1 MKTMSFDYFLPK
13 QFIFDHIMNNEN
25 NFSLWTTANWSRYFL
40 IPNNQELANGNFVI
54 ITSTGNKKEVDPDAL
69 APFEI
74 TEEAAKSHV
83 QAEMSQALKKAKN
96 GLSNFIAMAA
106 AQAAKGNTPSDTTH
120 SESGAK
126 LVAELLDITP
136 EEVRNNPEAAKDGLR
151 QVLSVAVREVIQ
163 GVTSQDPEQ
172 LEAVRIRMH
181 TLRTTL
187 QSQGFEV
194 DETLEEFPEKLR
206 EKLLNSLSQKISTE
220 PIGAVANFLRD
231 LAEKTPEKPLQD
243 TAPSEPIKTPETI
256 SQNASSTQSIF
267 QAIVNF
273 FKEDNWLFAQIKKQS
288 ALRLAFEGKNGKCDC
303 YAQARETQQQFV
315 FYSVCPVKVPKPKL
329 GAVGEFINRANSGMI
344 IGNFELNFA
353 VEEIRYKTSID
364 VEGDRLTSALIKRL
378 VYANVMMMDE
388 YLPGIR
394 SVIEGDV
401 EPEDAIAQI
410 ER

>member
-1 MKTMSFDYFLPK
+1 
-13 QFIFDHIMNNEN
+13 
-25 NFSLWTTANWSRYFL
+25 
-40 IPNNQELANGNFVI
+40 
-54 ITSTGNKKEVDPDAL
+54 
-69 APFEI
+69 
-74 TEEAAKSHV
+74 
-83 QAEMSQALKKAKN
+83 
-96 GLSNFIAMAA
+96 
-106 AQAAKGNTPSDTTH
+106 
-120 SESGAK
+120 
-126 LVAELLDITP
+126 
-136 EEVRNNPEAAKDGLR
+136 
-151 QVLSVAVREVIQ
+151 
-163 GVTSQDPEQ
+163 
-172 LEAVRIRMH
+172 MH

-231 LAEKTPEKPLQD
+231 LAEKTPEIPLQD

-256 SQNASSTQSIF
+256 PQNTSSTQSIF

-273 FKEDNWLFAQIKKQS
+273 IKEDNWPFAQIKGQS
-288 ALRLAFEGKNGKCDC
+288 ALRLTFEGKNGKCDC
-303 YAQARETQQQFV
+303 YALARETQQQFV

-353 VEEIRYKTSID
+353 DEEIRYKTSID

-378 VYANVMMMDE
+378 VYANVTMMDE
-388 YLPGIR
+388 YLPGIK

-401 EPEDAIAQI
+401 SPIDAI
-410 ER
+410 R

>member
-1 MKTMSFDYFLPK
+1 MHSEFKGGGFKP
-13 QFIFDHIMNNEN
+13 
-25 NFSLWTTANWSRYFL
+25 NFS
-40 IPNNQELANGNFVI
+40 V
-54 ITSTGNKKEVDPDAL
+54 
-69 APFEI
+69 
-74 TEEAAKSHV
+74 
-83 QAEMSQALKKAKN
+83 KN

-106 AQAAKGNTPSDTTH
+106 AQAAKENTSSDTTH
-120 SESGAK
+120 SQSGAK
-126 LVAELLDITP
+126 LVAALLNMTP
-136 EEVRNNPEAAKDGLR
+136 EEVRNNPEAAKDQLG
-151 QVLSVAVREVIQ
+151 QVLSVVVREVIQ
-163 GVTSQDPEQ
+163 GVTSQEPEQ
-172 LEAVRIRMH
+172 LETVRIRMH

-187 QSQGFEV
+187 QSEGFEV

-231 LAEKTPEKPLQD
+231 LAEKTPETPLQD

-256 SQNASSTQSIF
+256 SQNTSSTQSIF

-273 FKEDNWLFAQIKKQS
+273 FKEDNWPFVQIKGQS

-315 FYSVCPVKVPKPKL
+315 FYSVCPVKVPKMKREAI
-329 GAVGEFINRANSGMI
+329 GKFINRANYSMI

-353 VEEIRYKTSID
+353 DGEIRYKTSID

-378 VYANVMMMDE
+378 VYANVTMMDE
-388 YLPGIR
+388 YLPGIK

-401 EPEDAIAQI
+401 SPVDAIAQI
-410 ER
+410 ES